1 MTTIKMNA
9 QSAKTTRAQAIQYAI
24 ENLVDCPQDIMD
36 VLVKIE
42 KSFTKKP
49 STTGESKTAKENK
62 VLAQAMTQYVIDH
75 FDPEDLEATN
85 AKSISNTVSGI
96 TTTQKVTAVAKYAES
111 IKAIKV
117 KGRTFYVPE
126 DVEVTE

>member
-9 QSAKTTRAQAIQYAI
+9 QSAKTTR
-24 ENLVDCPQDIMD
+24 
-36 VLVKIE
+36 
-42 KSFTKKP
+42 
-49 STTGESKTAKENK
+49 
-62 VLAQAMTQYVIDH
+62 AQAMTQYVIDH

-85 AKSISNTVSGI
+85 AKSISNAVSGI
-96 TTTQKVTAVAKYAES
+96 TTTQKVTAVAKYAEG